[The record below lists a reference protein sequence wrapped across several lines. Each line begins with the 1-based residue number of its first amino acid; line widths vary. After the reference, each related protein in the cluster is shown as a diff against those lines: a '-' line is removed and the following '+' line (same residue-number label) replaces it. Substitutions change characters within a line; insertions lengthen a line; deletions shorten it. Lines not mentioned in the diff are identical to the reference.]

1 MSLRRSS
8 SKRSSSSGR
17 SASSGRPR
25 IPPPPPPPPVRS
37 YTQQKKKT
45 PEPSF
50 KLHTGPTIA
59 YKNTY
64 TISNN
69 KPFFLFDMATDT
81 VYDESELLKMDL
93 KKIKAIEANND
104 FIRAKLKEMKSQQTR
119 GGRRQRKTKRTR
131 RHKRS

>member
-1 MSLRRSS
+1 MSVKRSS

-37 YTQQKKKT
+37 YTQPKKKT
-45 PEPSF
+45 PEKGF

-59 YKNTY
+59 YTSGSTFAK
-64 TISNN
+64 N
-69 KPFFLFDMATDT
+69 KPNFLKDLTTGKVYEFFELEKMSRTAINDIEKKNRVYEAKMNDMR
-81 VYDESELLKMDL
+81 K
-93 KKIKAIEANND
+93 
-104 FIRAKLKEMKSQQTR
+104 QTR